1 MRTSA
6 AMSAAI
12 LAADAAAQ
20 AAGEA
25 QTLCIDPRS
34 DALTIF
40 TSHNYAVLLEGKEKP
55 FVEAILTVYPD
66 GRVDLYRPLVPLP
79 KEVSDHVY

>member
-1 MRTSA
+1 MRTSQALA
-6 AMSAAI
+6 AAT

-25 QTLCIDPRS
+25 QTLCIDARHQG
-34 DALTIF
+34 LTIF
-40 TSHNYAVLLEGKEKP
+40 TSQHYASLLEGQDKP
-55 FVEAILTVYPD
+55 IVEAILTVYPD
-66 GRVDLYRPLVPLP
+66 GRVDLYRALVPLP